1 MRTKDFMAQIDHGR
15 IVAAIGE
22 AEARTSGEIR
32 VYIQRGEVTG
42 DALPFA
48 QDKFMQFG
56 MDKTAERNAV
66 LILVAPRAQKF
77 AVVGDEGVHQKCGLE
92 FWLQLVETMR
102 GHFQR
107 AAFTDALVLA
117 VESTGEL
124 LAQYFPRSSND
135 RNELPDEI
143 IEEL

>member
-1 MRTKDFMAQIDHGR
+1 MRTKDFLAQLDHRR
-15 IVAAIGE
+15 IVGAIAE
-22 AEARTSGEIR
+22 AEAKTSGEIR
-32 VYIQRGEVTG
+32 VYIQRGDVTG
-42 DALPFA
+42 EALPFA

-92 FWLQLVETMR
+92 FWLELVETMR

-107 AAFTDALVLA
+107 SAFTDALILA

-124 LAQYFPRSSND
+124 LARYFPRTAND

-143 IEEL
+143 IED